1 MAETTTDFAIENA
14 IAVVTGGGS
23 GIGLAFSRLLQ
34 TRGARVLIADLK
46 LSPEAQSWVKCN
58 ACTPQAVFQ
67 HCDVTNWAHLES
79 LPAKAKEL
87 WGSVP
92 DIWVP
97 GAGIF
102 EPPWSH
108 FFLDSDASSNSSHYA
123 SVSINIE
130 HPVRLTRIA
139 IRSMLSGNKRGV
151 VLNIG
156 SDAGIDYFYSVP
168 LYTATKHAIV
178 AFTRS
183 LGPVDAEEGIK
194 VVAICPGSVLT
205 PLFTTTLRDQWNVK
219 EENALLP
226 EEVATAMVEL
236 VESSEYP
243 GGSIVRVDKERGMR
257 LIPWP
262 QSEAPP
268 DMSGEDMRQELE
280 RNYAPV
286 RQILRRERSAGYGRT
301 LEQNCNNESLT

>member
-1 MAETTTDFAIENA
+1 M
-14 IAVVTGGGS
+14 
-23 GIGLAFSRLLQ
+23 Q

-102 EPPWSH
+102 EPVGVPDLITSYKPCRSFYAQPWSH

-194 VVAICPGSVLT
+194 VVAICPG
-205 PLFTTTLRDQWNVK
+205 
-219 EENALLP
+219 
-226 EEVATAMVEL
+226 
-236 VESSEYP
+236 
-243 GGSIVRVDKERGMR
+243 
-257 LIPWP
+257 
-262 QSEAPP
+262 
-268 DMSGEDMRQELE
+268 
-280 RNYAPV
+280 
-286 RQILRRERSAGYGRT
+286 
-301 LEQNCNNESLT
+301 

>member
-1 MAETTTDFAIENA
+1 MWYRA
-14 IAVVTGGGS
+14 
-23 GIGLAFSRLLQ
+23 
-34 TRGARVLIADLK
+34 K
-46 LSPEAQSWVKCN
+46 LRC
-58 ACTPQAVFQ
+58 
-67 HCDVTNWAHLES
+67 H
-79 LPAKAKEL
+79 
-87 WGSVP
+87 G
-92 DIWVP
+92 
-97 GAGIF
+97 
-102 EPPWSH
+102 
-108 FFLDSDASSNSSHYA
+108 
-123 SVSINIE
+123 
-130 HPVRLTRIA
+130 R
-139 IRSMLSGNKRGV
+139 
-151 VLNIG
+151 
-156 SDAGIDYFYSVP
+156 
-168 LYTATKHAIV
+168 
-178 AFTRS
+178 
-183 LGPVDAEEGIK
+183 
-194 VVAICPGSVLT
+194 SVLT

>member
-1 MAETTTDFAIENA
+1 MTRTTTDFPIENA

-34 TRGARVLIADLK
+34 TRGVRVLIADLK
-46 LSPEAQSWVKCN
+46 LSPEAQNWVECN
-58 ACTPQAVFQ
+58 ACTPKAVFQ

-87 WGSVP
+87 WGSVS

-97 GAGIF
+97 GAGVF

-108 FFLDSDASSNSSHYA
+108 FFQDSDASSGISHYA

-130 HPVRLTRIA
+130 HPIRLTRIA
-139 IRSMLSGNKRGV
+139 IRSMLSENKRGV

-183 LGPVDAEEGIK
+183 LAPLDVEEGIK

-205 PLFTTTLRDQWNVK
+205 PLFTTTLRDQWSVK
-219 EENALLP
+219 EQNALQP
-226 EEVATAMVEL
+226 EQVATAMLEL
-236 VESSEYP
+236 VKSSEYP

-257 LIPWP
+257 LIPCP

-268 DMSGEDMRQELE
+268 DTSDEGMRQELE

-286 RQILRRERSAGYGRT
+286 RLVLRRERAGMAD
-301 LEQNCNNESLT
+301 S